1 VFEMLFLLLLLLLLL
16 LLWALTLCNCWG
28 VAA

>member
-1 VFEMLFLLLLLLLLL
+1 VFEMLFLLLLLLLL